1 MSKAKSVLK
10 VVVIVLSTALVIGLF
25 STFFAPKKEAEP
37 SECAHENVRTL
48 QGYVQSCEFPGLT
61 EGKEC
66 ADCGAILVAQQ
77 EIPMDDHN
85 IVVSKK
91 AVDPTCYSY
100 GLTEEKS
107 CSVCGKIME
116 EQRSTTKLPHP
127 GQEAVD
133 EVPAT
138 CISVGYTAGS
148 RCTTCRAVIT
158 GCEEVP
164 KKNHEEKE
172 IIEAVDPTCTSVGWT
187 EGERC
192 KYCREVLVAPT
203 EIPQLLHTYRL
214 TDSTVTCTMNGSMLY
229 ICTGCQAEKRE
240 YVSAPGH
247 TWVSGAC
254 SLCDESMLLDEVQLV
269 RGVKLNTESET
280 RPELG
285 FNISVEEGYEET
297 LSENQEIGAYVM
309 EYEKAN
315 AVANKGT
322 TTDWANKVE
331 GYFKVWDAADSLV
344 IVYVNGDYE
353 KINTQY
359 VVVPAVRTTLT
370 SGRIIYQYASNSY
383 EDGIKDGVNAR
394 SVAYIAGCVLN
405 DTAMG
410 RVSYSED
417 TIDMCETYIEKSAD
431 LAMGLNAPVYD
442 GSTYKIIG
450 HEKINNYTYRLI
462 FENGI
467 YEGIPVWFENSNCT
481 YENGILTFDEGTTGI
496 WNIKLY
502 MAGNEYTLSVTFD

>member
-91 AVDPTCYSY
+91 AVEPTCYSY

-133 EVPAT
+133 EIPAT

-148 RCTTCRAVIT
+148 RCTICHYPIS
-158 GCEEVP
+158 GCEEIP
-164 KKNHEEKE
+164 KTDHEERE
-172 IIEAVDPTCTSVGWT
+172 TIEAVAPTCTSVGWT

-192 KYCREVLVAPT
+192 KYCREVLVAQT
-203 EIPQLLHTYRL
+203 EIPQLLHEYRL
-214 TDSTVTCTMNGSMLY
+214 QDSTVTCTTNGSMLY
-229 ICTGCQAEKRE
+229 ICTGCYDEKRE
-240 YVSAPGH
+240 YVNAPGH
-247 TWVSGAC
+247 NWQNGVC
-254 SLCDESMLLDEVQLV
+254 SLC
-269 RGVKLNTESET
+269 GVDIRINEIQYVKGGKLSFYTDGGAKY
-280 RPELG
+280 PELG
-285 FNISVEEGYEET
+285 FSISIDDGYAET
-297 LSENQEIGAYVM
+297 LLSNQQIGVYVM
-309 EYEKAN
+309 EYENVN
-315 AVANKGT
+315 ATVSENVAV
-322 TTDWANKVE
+322 DWVNVCE
-331 GYFKVWDAADSLV
+331 GSFIPYDYNESLAV
-344 IVYVNGDYE
+344 FAVPIQ
-353 KINTQY
+353 KINTQF
-359 VVVPAVRTTLT
+359 VAVPALQTRLTTGENT
-370 SGRIIYQYASNSY
+370 YQYASNAYTY
-383 EDGIKDGVNAR
+383 EIKDSSNAR
-394 SVAYIAGCVLN
+394 SVAYIAGCALN
-405 DTAMG
+405 DKAMYG
-410 RVSYSED
+410 ASAGSY
-417 TIDMCETYIEKSAD
+417 CETFIDASVDIAF
-431 LAMGLNAPVYD
+431 GLTPVYD
-442 GSTYKIIG
+442 GSTYRITG
-450 HEKINNYTYRLI
+450 FEKIDTYTYQLE
-462 FENGI
+462 FENGL
-467 YEGIPVWFENSNCT
+467 YEGIPVWFESSNCT
-481 YENGILTFDEGTTGI
+481 YADGVLTFDEGTTGTQTVT
-496 WNIKLY
+496 LY